1 MFAELQRVRFLTNQ
15 QDAVGY
21 DDLLPPRKQGALDA
35 VKTDAAKLTSVILN
49 DPRHPKVGASVLTLS
64 GKHNVL
70 SNIAQDYGGKD
81 SMQDATCECSEPSVR
96 KYGLPCAHNV
106 AHAEKAGLTP
116 ESIVH
121 WKDTTVAWK
130 MAYEGLEWPVLSMV
144 NVDTSDLV
152 NPMVQYPPV
161 VAPKCGRPV
170 RVRRIM
176 GAEEAGRKQMRAR
189 AVPHCGACQ
198 KWGHT
203 SRSKLCAL
211 YQKKK

>member
-1 MFAELQRVRFLTNQ
+1 
-15 QDAVGY
+15 
-21 DDLLPPRKQGALDA
+21 
-35 VKTDAAKLTSVILN
+35 
-49 DPRHPKVGASVLTLS
+49 VLTLS

-106 AHAEKAGLTP
+106 AHVEKAGLTP

-176 GAEEAGRKQMRAR
+176 GAEEAGRKQKRAR
-189 AVPHCGACQ
+189 AVLP
-198 KWGHT
+198 
-203 SRSKLCAL
+203 SRIAGRVRSGGTRVVANSAPCTRRRSDASLHLICIYLCI
-211 YQKKK
+211 YQH

>member
-1 MFAELQRVRFLTNQ
+1 
-15 QDAVGY
+15 
-21 DDLLPPRKQGALDA
+21 
-35 VKTDAAKLTSVILN
+35 
-49 DPRHPKVGASVLTLS
+49 
-64 GKHNVL
+64 
-70 SNIAQDYGGKD
+70 
-81 SMQDATCECSEPSVR
+81 
-96 KYGLPCAHNV
+96 
-106 AHAEKAGLTP
+106 
-116 ESIVH
+116 
-121 WKDTTVAWK
+121 
-130 MAYEGLEWPVLSMV
+130 MV
-144 NVDTSDLV
+144 NVETSDLV

-176 GAEEAGRKQMRAR
+176 GAEEAGRKQKRAR

>member
-1 MFAELQRVRFLTNQ
+1 M
-15 QDAVGY
+15 
-21 DDLLPPRKQGALDA
+21 
-35 VKTDAAKLTSVILN
+35 
-49 DPRHPKVGASVLTLS
+49 
-64 GKHNVL
+64 
-70 SNIAQDYGGKD
+70 
-81 SMQDATCECSEPSVR
+81 
-96 KYGLPCAHNV
+96 
-106 AHAEKAGLTP
+106 
-116 ESIVH
+116 
-121 WKDTTVAWK
+121 AWK

-176 GAEEAGRKQMRAR
+176 GAEEAGRKQKRAR